1 MEDLREK
8 RAELRAQVETQL
20 DGLSAEDKKSMRQ
33 EIENRLFDFANF
45 LEARIALLYI
55 SGPKEVDTADI
66 IERSFHMN
74 KLIVIPAF
82 AGDRSSIR
90 LMKVDNPKTDLVPGP
105 DGVLAPD
112 PERCRIVPIDCIDIA
127 VVPGLVFDEK
137 GGRIGTHD
145 GFYNKLI
152 GKLPIT
158 TRKVSLAFETQIVPQ
173 VPMDSSDRFVD
184 IIISDKRI
192 IYKI

>member
-1 MEDLREK
+1 M
-8 RAELRAQVETQL
+8 
-20 DGLSAEDKKSMRQ
+20 S
-33 EIENRLFDFANF
+33 
-45 LEARIALLYI
+45 
-55 SGPKEVDTADI
+55 
-66 IERSFHMN
+66 
-74 KLIVIPAF
+74 KLIVIPASP
-82 AGDRSSIR
+82 GDRSDIR
-90 LMKVDNPKTDLVPGP
+90 LLKIDNPKTDLVPGP
-105 DGVLAPD
+105 DGALVPD
-112 PERCRIVPIDCIDIA
+112 PERCRVVPIDCIDIA